1 MNNTEQRIALL
12 QKQLDELKA
21 SLKEKKEDG
30 LWIPDNSER
39 ERYYFIDTDGAVL
52 DSIQDLSDWDYLFQN
67 YFKTREQAERH
78 AKRLKLYNKLWKL
91 AEHLNGD
98 WPPTVSEVWVVVYMP
113 DSCEIEVDAR
123 HCGVEGFGVHT
134 DPYYKSKDIA
144 QLAIS
149 MLTDEEKEIFKNIYR
164 P

>member
-1 MNNTEQRIALL
+1 MNTEQRIALL

-21 SLKEKKEDG
+21 SLEKKEDA
-30 LWIPDNSER
+30 LWVPKEGAP
-39 ERYYFIDTDGAVL
+39 YYFISYDGCVERTDSVEGE
-52 DSIQDLSDWDYLFQN
+52 DFRNYNFFQTQD
-67 YFKTREQAERH
+67 QALRH
-78 AKRLKLYNKLWKL
+78 AKRLKLYNKLWRL

-149 MLTDEEKEIFKNIYR
+149 MLTDEEKEIFKNIYS
-164 P
+164 PK

>member
-1 MNNTEQRIALL
+1 MNNTEALGRIAELE
-12 QKQLDELKA
+12 KQIAEIKA
-21 SLKEKKEDG
+21 GLEKKEDG
-30 LWIPDNSER
+30 LWVPDNSER

-98 WPPTVSEVWVVVYMP
+98 WVPDWTDSRIVKHAIKSEFDEFKV
-113 DSCEIEVDAR
+113 DSFSYSNLGAPIFRSQE
-123 HCGVEGFGVHT
+123 
-134 DPYYKSKDIA
+134 
-144 QLAIS
+144 LAGKALS
-149 MLTDEEKEIFKNIYR
+149 MLTDEEKEIFKNICR